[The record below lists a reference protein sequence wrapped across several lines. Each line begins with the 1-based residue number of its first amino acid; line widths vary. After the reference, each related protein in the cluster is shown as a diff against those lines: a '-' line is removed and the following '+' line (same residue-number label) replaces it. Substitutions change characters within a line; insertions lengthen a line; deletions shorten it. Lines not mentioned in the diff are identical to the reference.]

1 MLEGQPV
8 PDLRQNRQPPDTRI
22 ENPDRPWIA
31 HGALLYPF
39 DAPSNKL
46 APVLTFDRDRNRFN
60 HRVAGACIHE
70 GHVLLTHAEGE
81 NFWILPGG
89 RVELLEDTRTAL
101 KREMS
106 EELGCETNVGRL
118 LWVVEG
124 FFELSGRNYHEVAF
138 IYELQP
144 MEPSVLHHTWT
155 CHIIDG
161 GMSIEFRWFPLQ
173 DLAPVNL
180 QPAFLRKALQ
190 NSPTNTTHL
199 VRRELPRS

>member
-1 MLEGQPV
+1 
-8 PDLRQNRQPPDTRI
+8 
-22 ENPDRPWIA
+22 
-31 HGALLYPF
+31 
-39 DAPSNKL
+39 
-46 APVLTFDRDRNRFN
+46 
-60 HRVAGACIHE
+60 
-70 GHVLLTHAEGE
+70 
-81 NFWILPGG
+81 
-89 RVELLEDTRTAL
+89 
-101 KREMS
+101 MS